1 MNSTL
6 KEMVLEGINL
16 GMLNNYKLDVD
27 EISRKLTLDKN
38 SLKLNMI
45 KRVNVLP
52 FKTGSIQADVKQ
64 IASVESAFFRSLLG
78 IKNINVTDND
88 QLLEIE
94 INKVE
99 TEKKQLLNHMI
110 KTMYMKDG
118 ELKKFHPILY
128 TYGGKDSK
136 GINDL
141 AYYLIDSLI
150 TSDLLNSIRYIMKS
164 EPNSVVDELVL
175 NAIPFKI
182 DENISL
188 QNRTLLPEIQ
198 VVFSKDFKFICSTE
212 KLFVENID
220 KLLRYYIFFYASQI
234 ILMLR
239 NGFSGTNKIEEVYYF
254 LDWEKIS
261 SSRISY
267 KRGWKMISKKSE
279 NIFAYVNLFQILNC
293 TLDGTVIG
301 TFYDIKKSLNQMTE
315 TELHDFEE
323 DINVINGLIM
333 KAIEIDEHKSIYQE
347 IFKEYPVIDNLSRSL
362 IDAKDKGKGN
372 RKAAFD
378 KYERNI
384 KELAD
389 LGFLKPRGQLGSA
402 LNLKH
407 DWIIFFTRLCIGR
420 SEKIRLNELWEE
432 FELRGVYF
440 DKFSKEK
447 IIEYFEKINILE
459 KKSDSGDAQ
468 YVRVL

>member
-1 MNSTL
+1 MNFTL
-6 KEMVLEGINL
+6 KEMVLEVINL
-16 GMLNNYKLDVD
+16 VILNKYKLNIE
-27 EISRKLTLDKN
+27 EISNKLTLDKN

-45 KRVNVLP
+45 KSVNVLP
-52 FKTGSIQADVKQ
+52 FKTGSIQGDIKQ
-64 IASVESAFFRSLLG
+64 IASVESTFFRSLLG
-78 IKNINVTDND
+78 IKTTDVTDND
-88 QLLEIE
+88 ELLENE

-118 ELKKFHPILY
+118 ELKKFHPRLY
-128 TYGGKDSK
+128 TFGGKNSK
-136 GINDL
+136 GISNL
-141 AYYLIDSLI
+141 ANYLIDSLI
-150 TSDLLNSIRYIMKS
+150 TSDLIKSVKDIMMS
-164 EPNSVVDELVL
+164 QPNSVLDELVL
-175 NAIPFKI
+175 NAIPFQTIDKI
-182 DENISL
+182 NVK
-188 QNRTLLPEIQ
+188 NKTLLPEIQ
-198 VVFSKDFKFICSTE
+198 SVFSKDFKFICSSE

-220 KLLRYYIFFYASQI
+220 KLLKYYIFFYASQI

-239 NGFSGTNKIEEVYYF
+239 KGFSGSNRIEDVYYF

-279 NIFAYVNLFQILNC
+279 NIFAYANLLQILNC
-293 TLDGTVIG
+293 TLDGRVIG
-301 TFYDIKKSLNQMTE
+301 SFYDIEDNLKCMSE
-315 TELHDFEE
+315 VEIREFEN
-323 DINVINGLIM
+323 DINIINSQIM
-333 KAIEIDEHKSIYQE
+333 AAIDIKEHNSLYQE
-347 IFKEYPVIDNLSRSL
+347 IFTDYPVIDNLLRSL
-362 IDAKDKGKGN
+362 IDSKDKGTGN
-372 RKAAFD
+372 RKSAFD

-389 LGFLKPRGQLGSA
+389 LGFLKPRGQLGST
-402 LNLKH
+402 LNLRH
-407 DWIIFFTRLCIGR
+407 DWIIFFTRLCIGK

-432 FELRGVYF
+432 FELRGVFF

-447 IIEYFEKINILE
+447 VVEYFEKINILE